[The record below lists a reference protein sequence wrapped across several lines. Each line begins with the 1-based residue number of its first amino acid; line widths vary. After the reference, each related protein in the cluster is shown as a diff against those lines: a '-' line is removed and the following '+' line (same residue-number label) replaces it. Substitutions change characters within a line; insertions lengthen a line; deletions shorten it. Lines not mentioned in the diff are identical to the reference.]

1 MVRKTTPNQ
10 WGGFFQLFL
19 GCGQE
24 QHFEYLIT
32 LENKNSKTFFKKPLD
47 KIPLLCYNVNVIK
60 GQDPKRNE
68 MKVMNNYLCEDLE
81 NGGYFFVQC
90 DSIEEAEEILLE
102 NGFNLDDVDFL
113 DVMDDET
120 AEIYGYD
127 TY

>member
-1 MVRKTTPNQ
+1 MVKLSHSER
-10 WGGFFQLFL
+10 GGFFQLFL
-19 GCGQE
+19 GGGQE
-24 QHFEYLIT
+24 QNLEYLIT
-32 LENKNSKTFFKKPLD
+32 LANKNSKTFFKKTLD

-60 GQDPKRNE
+60 GQDPKRKE
-68 MKVMNNYLCEDLE
+68 MKVMNNYLCEDLK

-90 DSIEEAEEILLE
+90 NSIEEAEEILLE

-113 DVMDDET
+113 DIVDDET